1 MNTYQGS
8 CHCQSV
14 VFEVRCSLDMAY
26 MCDCSICSRKG
37 AGMVYAEQADFKLL
51 RGEHSLGCYQFNTKV
66 AEHYFCRTCGIY
78 THHKPRT
85 LPGKYGIN
93 TGCLQGIDPFSQEVT
108 KVNGASR

>member
-26 MCDCSICSRKG
+26 MCDCSICTRKG
-37 AGMVYAEQADFKLL
+37 ARMVYAEQTDFRLL
-51 RGEHSLGCYQFNTKV
+51 KGENSLGCYQFNTKV

-78 THHKPRT
+78 THHKPRS

-93 TGCLQGIDPFSQEVT
+93 AGCLQGIDPFNLEIT
-108 KVNGASR
+108 KVNGGSR